1 LSKSGLKKSILSI
14 TESMTRTPHDNFA
27 KDFLEELLSPLG
39 KVEISREVTDEARQ
53 IDVLFSPSST
63 PTFPPES
70 IGLLAKLVTQTSSI
84 EIFRNQPNLFQVL
97 MCANKLYSYFAELNR
112 QAKRENVSLDVES
125 LGRLL
130 IISTTV
136 SQDLLDTF
144 GATIN
149 PAIDCSGVYSF
160 PKGWFGSIIAIN
172 KLPVTKETLWLR
184 ILGKGQIQRRAV
196 DELLAL
202 PNTSEHKENTLRLIA
217 NWRIITIKQTNLI
230 EEDQEIV
237 MNLSTAYVEWEQ
249 KTLEQG
255 RQEGEQRGEKRLI
268 IRQIN
273 RRFDVIP
280 DALIE
285 QIHQLSIEQLELL
298 GEAFL
303 DFSTITD
310 LEQWLENRR

>member
-1 LSKSGLKKSILSI
+1 
-14 TESMTRTPHDNFA
+14 M
-27 KDFLEELLSPLG
+27 
-39 KVEISREVTDEARQ
+39 
-53 IDVLFSPSST
+53 
-63 PTFPPES
+63 
-70 IGLLAKLVTQTSSI
+70 
-84 EIFRNQPNLFQVL
+84 
-97 MCANKLYSYFAELNR
+97 
-112 QAKRENVSLDVES
+112 
-125 LGRLL
+125 
-130 IISTTV
+130 
-136 SQDLLDTF
+136 
-144 GATIN
+144 
-149 PAIDCSGVYSF
+149 
-160 PKGWFGSIIAIN
+160 
-172 KLPVTKETLWLR
+172 R

-255 RQEGEQRGEKRLI
+255 RQEGEQKGIQQGEKRLI

-273 RRFDVIP
+273 KRFDVIP
-280 DALIE
+280 DNLIE

-298 GEAFL
+298 SEAFL
-303 DFSTITD
+303 DFSTMTD

>member
-1 LSKSGLKKSILSI
+1 MSVSYLFPVPCSLFPVPCSLFPVPFFCKSGLTKSILSI
-14 TESMTRTPHDNFA
+14 TE
-27 KDFLEELLSPLG
+27 
-39 KVEISREVTDEARQ
+39 
-53 IDVLFSPSST
+53 
-63 PTFPPES
+63 
-70 IGLLAKLVTQTSSI
+70 
-84 EIFRNQPNLFQVL
+84 
-97 MCANKLYSYFAELNR
+97 
-112 QAKRENVSLDVES
+112 
-125 LGRLL
+125 
-130 IISTTV
+130 
-136 SQDLLDTF
+136 
-144 GATIN
+144 
-149 PAIDCSGVYSF
+149 
-160 PKGWFGSIIAIN
+160 
-172 KLPVTKETLWLR
+172 
-184 ILGKGQIQRRAV
+184 
-196 DELLAL
+196 
-202 PNTSEHKENTLRLIA
+202 LIA

-273 RRFDVIP
+273 KKFDVIP

-303 DFSTITD
+303 DFSTMTD

>member
-1 LSKSGLKKSILSI
+1 
-14 TESMTRTPHDNFA
+14 
-27 KDFLEELLSPLG
+27 
-39 KVEISREVTDEARQ
+39 
-53 IDVLFSPSST
+53 
-63 PTFPPES
+63 
-70 IGLLAKLVTQTSSI
+70 
-84 EIFRNQPNLFQVL
+84 

-112 QAKRENVSLDVES
+112 QARREDVSLDVEN

-202 PNTSEHKENTLRLIA
+202 PDTSEHKENTLRLIA

-255 RQEGEQRGEKRLI
+255 RQEGEQQGIQQGEKRLI

-273 RRFDVIP
+273 KRFDVIP
-280 DALIE
+280 DALVE

-298 GEAFL
+298 SEAFL

-310 LEQWLENRR
+310 LEQWLENRT

>member
-1 LSKSGLKKSILSI
+1 
-14 TESMTRTPHDNFA
+14 
-27 KDFLEELLSPLG
+27 
-39 KVEISREVTDEARQ
+39 
-53 IDVLFSPSST
+53 
-63 PTFPPES
+63 
-70 IGLLAKLVTQTSSI
+70 
-84 EIFRNQPNLFQVL
+84 

-112 QAKRENVSLDVES
+112 QARREDVSLDVES

-202 PNTSEHKENTLRLIA
+202 PDTSEHKENTLRLIA

-255 RQEGEQRGEKRLI
+255 RQEGEQKGIQQGEKRLI

-273 RRFDVIP
+273 KRFDVIP
-280 DALIE
+280 DNLIE

-298 GEAFL
+298 SEAFL

-310 LEQWLENRR
+310 LEQWLENRT

>member
-1 LSKSGLKKSILSI
+1 MTKSILSI
-14 TESMTRTPHDNFA
+14 TE
-27 KDFLEELLSPLG
+27 
-39 KVEISREVTDEARQ
+39 
-53 IDVLFSPSST
+53 
-63 PTFPPES
+63 
-70 IGLLAKLVTQTSSI
+70 
-84 EIFRNQPNLFQVL
+84 
-97 MCANKLYSYFAELNR
+97 
-112 QAKRENVSLDVES
+112 
-125 LGRLL
+125 
-130 IISTTV
+130 
-136 SQDLLDTF
+136 
-144 GATIN
+144 
-149 PAIDCSGVYSF
+149 
-160 PKGWFGSIIAIN
+160 
-172 KLPVTKETLWLR
+172 
-184 ILGKGQIQRRAV
+184 
-196 DELLAL
+196 
-202 PNTSEHKENTLRLIA
+202 LIA

-273 RRFDVIP
+273 KRFDVIP

-303 DFSTITD
+303 DFSTMTD